1 MLKKI
6 ISGGQ
11 TGVDQ
16 AALDVAI
23 NFGISHG
30 GWIPKGRR
38 TEAGTLPDK
47 YKLKEMSSSS
57 YPKRTE
63 QNVIDSDGTLI
74 ISHGKLAGGSLLTFE
89 LAEQHKKEWLH
100 IDLEINRGFSAAQ
113 LIQSW
118 IVLNDIKVLNVA
130 GPRASED
137 PYIYEDA
144 VRLLKAVNHLFFIDF
159 KKFSAD
165 NLKPFYP
172 RTVEDAIDRLFYE
185 LPLKVKIHI
194 AKLEKDELEVLYPTL
209 GEHIKEDYGL
219 KYKKGELMKD
229 CRFMAKGKV
238 IDEDVAVELI
248 IKEMWKKLRKTY
260 VLRVVK

>member
-23 NFGISHG
+23 NFGIPHG

-38 TEAGTLPDK
+38 TEAGTLPNK
-47 YKLKEMSSSS
+47 YMLTEMSSSS

-74 ISHGKLAGGSLLTFE
+74 ISYGKLTGGSLLTFE

-100 IDLEINRGFSAAQ
+100 INLEINRGFSAAQ

-137 PYIYEDA
+137 PNIYEDA

-159 KKFSAD
+159 KKFSAG

-172 RTVEDAIDRLFYE
+172 RTVEDAIDRLLYE
-185 LPLKVKIHI
+185 LPLKVKIYI
-194 AKLEKDELEVLYPTL
+194 AELEKNELEVLYPTL
-209 GEHIKEDYGL
+209 REHIKEGYGL

-248 IKEMWKKLRKTY
+248 IKEMWEKLRKTHT
-260 VLRVVK
+260 LRIVK